1 MARTSAKVG
10 RGPCPSCGE
19 RVSFHRT
26 AGGMLNYECFGCDQN
41 GYAHKGGKSEAE
53 WMASIERPATPP
65 APAPEPEPMTPERAN
80 RIGASFADRRNKT
93 LLG

>member
-26 AGGMLNYECFGCDQN
+26 AGGMLNYECFGCDQS
-41 GYAHKGGKSEAE
+41 GYAHKGGESEQK
-53 WMASIERPATPP
+53 WMASLERPAAPAP
-65 APAPEPEPMTPERAN
+65 IPENLGHPENQPLGAPAPERKP
-80 RIGASFADRRNKT
+80 SL